1 MILVAK
7 VLGFENIIDIGSGD
21 GRLIFC
27 GSILGLN
34 SIGVEIDKDLCD
46 LQNKIS
52 ISSNV
57 KYEVIN
63 GDSNSIDYSQFKLE
77 NTIIFISALP
87 DSGEILSYG
96 MLNHL
101 RKYKAKMHNVGIT
114 LMGTHTY
121 KRYSRDKSMWGWGKF
136 IDDSGLKIVKCI
148 SLPSSWTLD
157 EKKETP
163 YLFTLFKY

>member
-1 MILVAK
+1 
-7 VLGFENIIDIGSGD
+7 
-21 GRLIFC
+21 
-27 GSILGLN
+27 
-34 SIGVEIDKDLCD
+34 
-46 LQNKIS
+46 
-52 ISSNV
+52 
-57 KYEVIN
+57 
-63 GDSNSIDYSQFKLE
+63 
-77 NTIIFISALP
+77 
-87 DSGEILSYG
+87 

-101 RKYKAKMHNVGIT
+101 KKYKAKMHNVGIT

>member
-1 MILVAK
+1 
-7 VLGFENIIDIGSGD
+7 
-21 GRLIFC
+21 LIFC

-34 SIGVEIDKDLCD
+34 SVGVEIDKDLCD

-52 ISSNV
+52 NLSNV
-57 KYEVIN
+57 RYEVIN

-96 MLNHL
+96 ILNHL
-101 RKYKAKMHNVGIT
+101 KKDKAKLRNVGIT
-114 LMGTHTY
+114 LMGSQVH
-121 KRYSRDKSMWGWGKF
+121 RGSRDKSMWGWGKF
-136 IDDSGLKIVKCI
+136 IVDSGLKILKCV

-163 YLFTLFKY
+163 YFFTLYKW